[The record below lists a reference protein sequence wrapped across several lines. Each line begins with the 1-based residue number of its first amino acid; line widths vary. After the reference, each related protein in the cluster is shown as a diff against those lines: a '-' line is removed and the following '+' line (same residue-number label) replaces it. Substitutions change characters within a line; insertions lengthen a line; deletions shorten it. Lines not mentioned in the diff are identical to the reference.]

1 MEKKAFIIISIKD
14 KSKMVF
20 QMEEEHKFLQTYQ
33 VNNLNLFFMRWKYQ
47 MENLKENKN
56 KYSRTEPSSW
66 ETIKM
71 KNGKV

>member
-20 QMEEEHKFLQTYQ
+20 HMEEEHKFLQTYQ
-33 VNNLNLFFMRWKYQ
+33 VNNLILFFMRWKYQ

-56 KYSRTEPSSW
+56 KYSRMEPSSW